1 MTKLVVGLG
10 NPGPRF
16 SHTRHNAGFAVIS
29 ELGHRHGARA
39 RAQGPSLVGQATIAG
54 QKVVLAEPTTMMNLS
69 GRAVAQLRR
78 AHFVKDLLDLLVVVD
93 DMDIPVGTIRLR
105 DRGGSGGHNG
115 LKSIIDAVGSQ
126 EFARLRVGVGR
137 PPPRWDPMD
146 HVLARFRPDEQ
157 PIFEESVLR
166 AADAVECWIELG
178 SAEAMNRF
186 NRPG

>member
-1 MTKLVVGLG
+1 MTKLLVGLG

-29 ELGHRHGARA
+29 ELGQRHESKARSHGSA
-39 RAQGPSLVGQATIAG
+39 LVGQAVICG

-78 AHFVKDLLDLLVVVD
+78 AHYVKDLLDLLVVVD

-105 DRGGSGGHNG
+105 ERGGPGGHNG

-137 PPPRWDPMD
+137 PPPGWDPMD
-146 HVLARFRPDEQ
+146 HVLARFRPDEK

-166 AADAVECWIELG
+166 AADAAECWIELG

-186 NRPG
+186 NRLS